1 MAHAYT
7 IEGACVDI
15 EVVVLGMLENN
26 DYIIS
31 DGQTTMVV
39 DPTCDAEAIVAA
51 AGERSIDAIVLT
63 HAHFDHCGAA
73 CELRKLTNAP
83 VIASAIDAK
92 IISREQPIPADGRY
106 FEPCEVDVR
115 VEDGDVIELGTMP
128 WKVLV
133 TPGHSLGSMCLFLA
147 PQFGNHSDG
156 VPVLISGDTLFEGTI
171 GRTDFS
177 GGSMEDMRKSLKHL
191 AVLPDETLVL
201 PGHGNPT
208 TIKAERRRVFA
219 AYAQA

>member
-1 MAHAYT
+1 MTRAYS

-26 DYIIS
+26 DFIIS

-51 AGERSIDAIVLT
+51 AGERTIDAIVLT

-73 CELRKLTNAP
+73 RELRKLTQAP
-83 VIASAIDAK
+83 VIASAIDAQ
-92 IISREQPIPADGRY
+92 IICGEQPIPPDGRP
-106 FEPCEVDVR
+106 FDTCEVDVR
-115 VEDGDVIELGTMP
+115 VADGDVIEIGTMP

-133 TPGHSLGSMCLFLA
+133 TPGHSKGSMCLFLA
-147 PQFGNHSDG
+147 PQFGNHTDG
-156 VPVLISGDTLFEGTI
+156 APVLISGDTLFEGTI
-171 GRTDFS
+171 GRTDFV
-177 GGSMEDMRKSLKHL
+177 GGSMDDIRKSLKHL
-191 AVLPDETLVL
+191 AVLPDETCVL

-208 TIKAERRRVFA
+208 TIGAERRRVFA
-219 AYAQA
+219 AYA